1 VTAAVK
7 TTIGTATLE
16 LIQGDLT
23 DLDTDALVN
32 AANDRLQL
40 GGGVAGAIARRGG
53 PSIQEE
59 CDRIG
64 GTPVGTAV
72 ATGAGRLRAR
82 HVIHAVGPRMG
93 EGEEDRK
100 LADATR
106 AVFDVAE
113 RLGLASVALPAVS
126 TGIFGFPIERCARIM
141 LGVARERLARPTAL
155 RRVVFC
161 LFDTAALGVF
171 EAAWHESIGRGTWGS
186 SNPQSG
192 SAKEVE

>member
-1 VTAAVK
+1 MK

-23 DLDTDALVN
+23 DLDADALVN
-32 AANDRLQL
+32 AANERLQL

-53 PSIQEE
+53 PAIQEE
-59 CDRIG
+59 CDRLG

-93 EGEEDRK
+93 EGDEDRK
-100 LADATR
+100 LVDATH
-106 AVFDVAE
+106 AVFDVAG
-113 RLGLASVALPAVS
+113 RLGLSSVALPAVS
-126 TGIFGFPIERCARIM
+126 TGIFGFPLERCARIM
-141 LGVARERLARPTAL
+141 LGVARERLGRPGAL

-161 LFDTAALGVF
+161 LFDAAALRVF
-171 EAAWHESIGRGTWGS
+171 EAAWGELVGRGTRGS
-186 SNPQSG
+186 SIPQSG